1 MRDNPGCVFL
11 SYVTFKYYS
20 SKFAELYH
28 SPFLNLINMELKL
41 DQGPRLS
48 LIRTRVLL
56 KIIGT
61 FDQLG
66 GSQQLGVLGLH
77 PEQGG
82 QYRRVSDSLH

>member
-1 MRDNPGCVFL
+1 
-11 SYVTFKYYS
+11 
-20 SKFAELYH
+20 
-28 SPFLNLINMELKL
+28 MELKL

-48 LIRTRVLL
+48 LMRTRVLL

>member
-1 MRDNPGCVFL
+1 MLLLNII
-11 SYVTFKYYS
+11 
-20 SKFAELYH
+20 H
-28 SPFLNLINMELKL
+28 LNLLNCIIPSPQIEINMELKL
-41 DQGPRLS
+41 DRGPRLS

>member
-1 MRDNPGCVFL
+1 M
-11 SYVTFKYYS
+11 
-20 SKFAELYH
+20 
-28 SPFLNLINMELKL
+28 
-41 DQGPRLS
+41 
-48 LIRTRVLL
+48 IRTRVLL